1 MFGTDEFLIH
11 YLINCNR
18 IMTNRQVT
26 KRVRNASLALLMLT
40 CQSTGAFAQEEHPVT
55 GRRIAPVMG
64 VSGAEWLERSQRD
77 IEEMPDTALKAIGID
92 KGMTVADVGAGV
104 GYFSIKIA
112 NRVGPSG
119 KVYANDVQPEMLAM
133 LKQRAA
139 QAKVTNIIP
148 VLGTE
153 SDPKLPPKSMDLILL
168 VDVYHEFSQPQVML
182 QKLRQALKDDGRL
195 VLLEF
200 RKEDP
205 RIPIRTE
212 HKMSVEEVKAEVTPE
227 GFRLDKVLKDLPRQH
242 ILVFRKNSM

>member
-1 MFGTDEFLIH
+1 
-11 YLINCNR
+11 
-18 IMTNRQVT
+18 MTNRQVS
-26 KRVRNASLALLMLT
+26 KRVRKALLPLLILS
-40 CQSTGAFAQEEHPVT
+40 CWSVAGFGQEEHPVT

-64 VSGAEWLERSQRD
+64 VSGAEWLERSERD
-77 IEEMPDTALKAIGID
+77 IEEMPETALNAIGVQ

-104 GYFSIKIA
+104 GYFSIRMA
-112 NRVGPSG
+112 TRVGPSG

-139 QAKVTNIIP
+139 KAKVTNIVP

-153 SDPKLPPKSMDLILL
+153 SDPKLPPKSMDIILL

-182 QKLRQALKDDGRL
+182 QKLRQALKEDGRL

-212 HKMSVEEVKAEVTPE
+212 HKMSVEEVKAEVIPE
-227 GFRLDKVLKDLPRQH
+227 GFRLESVLKDLPRQH
-242 ILVFRKNSM
+242 IFIFRKNSM

>member
-1 MFGTDEFLIH
+1 MK
-11 YLINCNR
+11 
-18 IMTNRQVT
+18 NRQVN
-26 KRVRNASLALLMLT
+26 KRFRASISVLLILSYQAVVGLA
-40 CQSTGAFAQEEHPVT
+40 QDEHPVT

-77 IEEMPDTALKAIGID
+77 LEEMPETALDAIGIQ

-104 GYFSIKIA
+104 GYFSIRLAK
-112 NRVGPSG
+112 RVGPTG
-119 KVYANDVQPEMLAM
+119 KVYANDVQPEMLAL

-139 QAKVTNIIP
+139 KANVTNIVP

-153 SDPKLPPKSMDLILL
+153 SDPKLPAKSMDLILL
-168 VDVYHEFSQPQVML
+168 VDVYHEFSQPQAML

-195 VLLEF
+195 VILEF

-205 RIPIRTE
+205 RIPIRAE

-227 GFRLDKVLKDLPRQH
+227 GFRLDKLLKDLPRQH
-242 ILVFRKNSM
+242 IFIFRKNIM

>member
-1 MFGTDEFLIH
+1 MRRDGFYTHCLTNF
-11 YLINCNR
+11 NW

-26 KRVRNASLALLMLT
+26 RRVRGGILALLMLAY
-40 CQSTGAFAQEEHPVT
+40 QSAGAFAQEEHPIT

-64 VSGAEWLERSQRD
+64 VSGAEWLERSQRVV
-77 IEEMPDTALKAIGID
+77 EEMPETALDAVGIQ

-104 GYFSIKIA
+104 GYFSIRIA
-112 NRVGPSG
+112 NRIGPAG

-153 SDPKLPPKSMDLILL
+153 SDPKLPPKLMDLILL

-212 HKMSVEEVKAEVTPE
+212 HKMSVEEVKAEVIPE

-242 ILVFRKNSM
+242 IIIFRKDSM

>member
-1 MFGTDEFLIH
+1 MGRDGFYTHCLTNF
-11 YLINCNR
+11 NW

-26 KRVRNASLALLMLT
+26 RRVRGGILALLMLAY
-40 CQSTGAFAQEEHPVT
+40 QSAGAFAQEEHPIT

-64 VSGAEWLERSQRD
+64 VSGAEWLERSQRVV
-77 IEEMPDTALKAIGID
+77 EEMPETALDAIGIQ

-104 GYFSIKIA
+104 GYFSIRIA
-112 NRVGPSG
+112 GRIGPAG

-153 SDPKLPPKSMDLILL
+153 SDPKLPPKLMDLILL

-212 HKMSVEEVKAEVTPE
+212 HKMSVEEVKAEVIPE

-242 ILVFRKNSM
+242 IIIFRKDSM

>member
-1 MFGTDEFLIH
+1 MK
-11 YLINCNR
+11 
-18 IMTNRQVT
+18 NRQVT
-26 KRVRNASLALLMLT
+26 RWVSASILVLFILSYQAVLGLA
-40 CQSTGAFAQEEHPVT
+40 QDEHPVT

-64 VSGAEWLERSQRD
+64 VSGADWLERSQRD
-77 IEEMPDTALKAIGID
+77 LEEMPETALDAIGIQ

-104 GYFSIKIA
+104 GYFSIRLA
-112 NRVGPSG
+112 HRVGPTG

-139 QAKVTNIIP
+139 KAKVTNIVP

-153 SDPKLPPKSMDLILL
+153 SDPKLPAKSLDLILL
-168 VDVYHEFSQPQVML
+168 VDVYHEFSQPQAML

-195 VLLEF
+195 VILEF

-205 RIPIRTE
+205 RIPIRAE

-227 GFRLDKVLKDLPRQH
+227 GFRLDKLLKDLPRQH
-242 ILVFRKNSM
+242 IFIFRKNIM